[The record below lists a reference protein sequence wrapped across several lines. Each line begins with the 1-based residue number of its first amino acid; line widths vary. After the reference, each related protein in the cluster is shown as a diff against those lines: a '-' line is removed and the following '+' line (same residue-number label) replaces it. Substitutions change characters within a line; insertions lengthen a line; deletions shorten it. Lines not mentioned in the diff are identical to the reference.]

1 MPPLGHKKDY
11 RLRPVLTRIHH
22 HMIVL
27 GKDVSKVG
35 ATSQQTE
42 QAPGNGET
50 NAILTT

>member
-1 MPPLGHKKDY
+1 MI
-11 RLRPVLTRIHH
+11 LTNHNVNILH
-22 HMIVL
+22 IVL

-35 ATSQQTE
+35 ATYQQTE